1 MKIIRQRGRARRA
14 RGQPGRAGTDRR
26 RRLPRPG
33 QAAAPSRLTWTG

>member
-26 RRLPRPG
+26 RLPRPG